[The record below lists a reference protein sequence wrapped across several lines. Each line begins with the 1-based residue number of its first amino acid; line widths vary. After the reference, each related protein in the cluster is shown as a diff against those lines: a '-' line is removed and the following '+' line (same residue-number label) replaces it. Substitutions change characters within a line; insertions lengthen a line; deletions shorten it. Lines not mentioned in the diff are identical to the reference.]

1 METAVLIEKIIEGYD
16 SEETITKFIEL
27 LLFVHE
33 TFVENFSLRFFGWCK
48 CSFWTVKW
56 QCWWK
61 KKFFWQ
67 PCQKVLQTIYAFTL
81 LFYWLTNTLADDEN
95 FIN

>member
-48 CSFWTVKW
+48 CSF
-56 QCWWK
+56 
-61 KKFFWQ
+61 
-67 PCQKVLQTIYAFTL
+67 
-81 LFYWLTNTLADDEN
+81 
-95 FIN
+95 